1 MKVLKNVESIFKD
14 ILVSLIVID
23 NKFSQIRWKF
33 NAEMWIQL
41 SNHYTQDLNLCEG
54 KADLVEERKTLIN
67 ENHLLKTMLFR
78 QDK

>member
-1 MKVLKNVESIFKD
+1 M
-14 ILVSLIVID
+14 SLIVID
-23 NKFSQIRWKF
+23 NKLSQIGWKY
-33 NAEMWIQL
+33 NAELWIQL
-41 SNHYTQDLNLCEG
+41 SNHYAENLNLCEG